1 MYTFIKRVL
10 NIPFVKFVITAGI
23 NTCFGYCT
31 YAICLHLFKQNINL
45 SVVVSTVINILFN
58 FKTYSKIVFK
68 SNDNSRIF
76 KFFGIYATTTTI
88 QILLLHL
95 LENQG
100 IKNPYL
106 SGGLLIVPMALL
118 SFILMKKFVFNK

>member
-76 KFFGIYATTTTI
+76 KFFW
-88 QILLLHL
+88 
-95 LENQG
+95 
-100 IKNPYL
+100 YL
-106 SGGLLIVPMALL
+106 CHHHHYTNIIAAFTRKSGNKKPIFIWWLVNSSYGLTVLYSHEKVR
-118 SFILMKKFVFNK
+118 FQ